1 MKTKVEKEEEGYS
14 FNFMPLLDAIFLLT
28 IFFILTITVQ
38 EEEKI
43 LPMNL
48 PTAEQPEMTKIE
60 NALIVEIHKS
70 GKLYIKNKVVEENE
84 LAEKIKN
91 IFAQGGKEVILV
103 RSEQGADIQKV
114 MRLTDIA
121 RKLGIEKI
129 SFAVKEVQ

>member
-1 MKTKVEKEEEGYS
+1 MKGEIEKEHEGYS

-48 PTAEQPEMTKIE
+48 PLSDQPELTKIE
-60 NALIVEIHKS
+60 NALIIEIHKS
-70 GKLYIKNKVVEENE
+70 GNFYIKNEVVEESE
-84 LAEKIKN
+84 LEEKIKS
-91 IFAQGGKEVILV
+91 IYSQGGKEVILV
-103 RSEQGADIQKV
+103 RSEQGVDIQKV
-114 MRLTDIA
+114 MRLTDTA

-129 SFAVKEVQ
+129 SFAVKEIE

>member
-1 MKTKVEKEEEGYS
+1 MKTEVEKEDEGYS
-14 FNFMPLLDAIFLLT
+14 FNFMPLLDTIFLLT

-48 PTAEQPEMTKIE
+48 PTSEQPELTKIE
-60 NALIVEIHKS
+60 HALIVEIHKG
-70 GKLYIKNKVVEENE
+70 GKFYIKNEVVDESTLE
-84 LAEKIKN
+84 EKIKN
-91 IFAQGGKEVILV
+91 IFAKGGKEVILI

-114 MRLTDIA
+114 MRITDIA

-129 SFAVKEVQ
+129 SFAVKEEQ

>member
-1 MKTKVEKEEEGYS
+1 MKTETDIDDQGYS

-48 PTAEQPEMTKIE
+48 PVSEQPQLTKIE
-60 NALIVEIHKS
+60 HALIVEIHKS
-70 GKLYIKNKVVEENE
+70 GNFYIKNKRVEENALE
-84 LAEKIKN
+84 ERIKD
-91 IFAQGGKEVILV
+91 IFAKGGKEVILI
-103 RSEQGADIQKV
+103 RTEKGADIQKV

-129 SFAVKEVQ
+129 AFAVKEPE

>member
-1 MKTKVEKEEEGYS
+1 MKTEFYKENEGYS

-48 PTAEQPEMTKIE
+48 PVSDQPELTKIE
-60 NALIVEIHKS
+60 NALIVELHKS
-70 GKLYIKNKVVEENE
+70 GNFFIKNELVEEADLE
-84 LAEKIKN
+84 GRIRN
-91 IFAQGGKEVILV
+91 IFEQGGKEVILV
-103 RSEQGADIQKV
+103 RSEQGADIQKIL
-114 MRLTDIA
+114 RLTDIA

-129 SFAVKEVQ
+129 SFAVKKPQ

>member
-1 MKTKVEKEEEGYS
+1 MNTEIDNGNEGYS

-28 IFFILTITVQ
+28 IFFVLTITVQ

-48 PTAEQPEMTKIE
+48 PVSDQPELTKIE
-60 NALIVEIHKS
+60 SALVVEIHKS
-70 GKLYIKNKVVEENE
+70 GNFYIKNELVEESNLE
-84 LAEKIKN
+84 GKIKN

-129 SFAVKEVQ
+129 SFAVKELQ

>member
-1 MKTKVEKEEEGYS
+1 MKAEIEREQESYS

-48 PTAEQPEMTKIE
+48 PLSDQPELTKIE

-70 GKLYIKNKVVEENE
+70 GIFYIKNEVVEESDLE
-84 LAEKIKN
+84 EKIKN
-91 IFAQGGKEVILV
+91 IYSQGGKEVILV
-103 RSEQGADIQKV
+103 RSEQGADIQNV

-129 SFAVKEVQ
+129 SFAVKEIE

>member
-1 MKTKVEKEEEGYS
+1 MKAETDTEDQGYS

-48 PTAEQPEMTKIE
+48 PVSEQPQLTKIE

-70 GKLYIKNKVVEENE
+70 GSFYIKNQQVQESGLEER
-84 LAEKIKN
+84 IKN
-91 IFAQGGKEVILV
+91 IFAHGGKEVILV
-103 RSEQGADIQKV
+103 RTEKGADIQKV

-129 SFAVKEVQ
+129 AFAVKEPE

>member
-1 MKTKVEKEEEGYS
+1 MKVDINTENEGYS

-38 EEEKI
+38 EEEHI

-48 PTAEQPEMTKIE
+48 PVSDQPELTKIE

-70 GKLYIKNKVVEENE
+70 GNFYIKNEVVEVVE
-84 LAEKIKN
+84 LEEKIKS
-91 IFAQGGKEVILV
+91 IFMRGGKEVILV

-129 SFAVKEVQ
+129 SFAVKEPE

>member
-1 MKTKVEKEEEGYS
+1 MKAEIEREQESYS

-48 PTAEQPEMTKIE
+48 PLSDQPELTKIE

-70 GKLYIKNKVVEENE
+70 GIFYIKNEVVEESDLE
-84 LAEKIKN
+84 EKIKN
-91 IFAQGGKEVILV
+91 IYSQGGKEVILV
-103 RSEQGADIQKV
+103 RSEKGADIQNV

-129 SFAVKEVQ
+129 SFAVKEIE

>member
-1 MKTKVEKEEEGYS
+1 MKTEIDNENESYS

-28 IFFILTITVQ
+28 IFFILTITIQ
-38 EEEKI
+38 EQEKI

-48 PTAEQPEMTKIE
+48 PVSEKPQLTKIE

-70 GKLYIKNKVVEENE
+70 GNYYIRNE
-84 LAEKIKN
+84 AVKEPELEEKIKS

-103 RSEQGADIQKV
+103 RSERGADIQKV

-129 SFAVKEVQ
+129 SFAVKEPE

>member
-1 MKTKVEKEEEGYS
+1 MKTEIEKEDEGYS

-48 PTAEQPEMTKIE
+48 PTSEQPEMMKIE

-70 GKLYIKNKVVEENE
+70 GKFYIKNEVVEENE

-91 IFAQGGKEVILV
+91 IFSHGGKEIPCGSSPVAPG
-103 RSEQGADIQKV
+103 RFQPGFHAWQS
-114 MRLTDIA
+114 
-121 RKLGIEKI
+121 
-129 SFAVKEVQ
+129 AVNLYL

>member
-1 MKTKVEKEEEGYS
+1 MKTEVDNENEGYS

-48 PTAEQPEMTKIE
+48 PLSDQPELTKIE

-70 GKLYIKNKVVEENE
+70 GNFYIKNEVVEESDLE
-84 LAEKIKN
+84 EKIKS
-91 IFAQGGKEVILV
+91 IYSQGGKEVILV
-103 RSEQGADIQKV
+103 RSEQGADVQKV

-129 SFAVKEVQ
+129 SFAVKELE

>member
-1 MKTKVEKEEEGYS
+1 MNTEIEKEEEGYS

-48 PTAEQPEMTKIE
+48 PTSEQPEMTKIE
-60 NALIVEIHKS
+60 NALIIEIHKS
-70 GKLYIKNKVVEENE
+70 GKFYIKNEVVEENE
-84 LAEKIKN
+84 LADKIKN
-91 IFAQGGKEVILV
+91 IFKQGGKEVILV

-114 MRLTDIA
+114 MHLTDIA

-129 SFAVKEVQ
+129 SFAVKEVH

>member
-1 MKTKVEKEEEGYS
+1 MKTEVDNENEGYS

-48 PTAEQPEMTKIE
+48 PLSDQPELTKIE
-60 NALIVEIHKS
+60 NALIVEIHTS
-70 GKLYIKNKVVEENE
+70 GNFYIKNEVVEESKLE
-84 LAEKIKN
+84 EKIKG
-91 IFAQGGKEVILV
+91 IYSQGGKEVILI

-129 SFAVKEVQ
+129 SFAVKELE

>member
-1 MKTKVEKEEEGYS
+1 MKTEAKSESEGYS

-48 PTAEQPEMTKIE
+48 PTSDQPELTKIE
-60 NALIVEIHKS
+60 NSIIVEIHKS
-70 GKLYIKNKVVEENE
+70 GNFYIKNELVEEAD
-84 LAEKIKN
+84 LDEKIKI

-129 SFAVKEVQ
+129 SFAVKEPE

>member
-1 MKTKVEKEEEGYS
+1 MKTEVDTENEGYS

-48 PTAEQPEMTKIE
+48 PLSDQPELTKIE

-70 GKLYIKNKVVEENE
+70 GNFYIKNEVIAESQLEES
-84 LAEKIKN
+84 IKN
-91 IFAQGGKEVILV
+91 IFAKGISHGSWGL
-103 RSEQGADIQKV
+103 
-114 MRLTDIA
+114 
-121 RKLGIEKI
+121 RKSPLL
-129 SFAVKEVQ
+129 

>member
-1 MKTKVEKEEEGYS
+1 MKTDVDNENEGYS

-38 EEEKI
+38 EEENI

-48 PTAEQPEMTKIE
+48 PLSDQPELTKIE

-70 GKLYIKNKVVEENE
+70 GVFYIKNEAVNGSDLE
-84 LAEKIKN
+84 EKIKS
-91 IFAQGGKEVILV
+91 IYSLGGKEVILV

-129 SFAVKEVQ
+129 SFAVKEIE

>member
-1 MKTKVEKEEEGYS
+1 MKTEIYKENEGYS

-48 PTAEQPEMTKIE
+48 PVSDQPELTKIE
-60 NALIVEIHKS
+60 NALIVELHKS
-70 GKLYIKNKVVEENE
+70 GNFFIKNELVEEADLE
-84 LAEKIKN
+84 ERIRN
-91 IFAQGGKEVILV
+91 IFDRGGKEVILV
-103 RSEQGADIQKV
+103 RSEQGADIQKIL
-114 MRLTDIA
+114 RLTDIA

-129 SFAVKEVQ
+129 SFAVKELQ

>member
-1 MKTKVEKEEEGYS
+1 MKTEVDNENEGYS

-48 PTAEQPEMTKIE
+48 PLSDQPELTKIE
-60 NALIVEIHKS
+60 NALIVEIHTS
-70 GKLYIKNKVVEENE
+70 GNFYIKNEVVEESKLE
-84 LAEKIKN
+84 EKIKG
-91 IFAQGGKEVILV
+91 IYSQGGKEVILV

-129 SFAVKEVQ
+129 SFAVKELE

>member
-1 MKTKVEKEEEGYS
+1 MITEIENRNEGYS

-48 PTAEQPEMTKIE
+48 PVSDQPELTKIE
-60 NALIVEIHKS
+60 NALIVELHES
-70 GKLYIKNKVVEENE
+70 GNFYVKNELVEESDLE
-84 LAEKIKN
+84 GRMKN

-103 RSEQGADIQKV
+103 RSEQGADIQKIL
-114 MRLTDIA
+114 RLTDIA

-129 SFAVKEVQ
+129 SFAVKEQE

>member
-1 MKTKVEKEEEGYS
+1 MNTEIDNGNEGYS

-28 IFFILTITVQ
+28 IFFVLTITVQ

-48 PTAEQPEMTKIE
+48 PVSDQPELTKIE
-60 NALIVEIHKS
+60 SALVVEIHKS
-70 GKLYIKNKVVEENE
+70 GNFYIKNELVEESNLE
-84 LAEKIKN
+84 GKVKN

-129 SFAVKEVQ
+129 SFAVKELQ

>member
-1 MKTKVEKEEEGYS
+1 MKTEIDKENEGYS

-48 PTAEQPEMTKIE
+48 PVSDQPELTKIE
-60 NALIVEIHKS
+60 NALIVELHKS
-70 GKLYIKNKVVEENE
+70 GNFFIKNELVEDGDLEE
-84 LAEKIKN
+84 RIKN
-91 IFAQGGKEVILV
+91 IFSQGRKEVILV
-103 RSEQGADIQKV
+103 RSEQGAGIQKLL
-114 MRLTDIA
+114 RLTDIA

-129 SFAVKEVQ
+129 SFAVKELQ

>member
-1 MKTKVEKEEEGYS
+1 
-14 FNFMPLLDAIFLLT
+14 
-28 IFFILTITVQ
+28 
-38 EEEKI
+38 
-43 LPMNL
+43 
-48 PTAEQPEMTKIE
+48 
-60 NALIVEIHKS
+60 
-70 GKLYIKNKVVEENE
+70 VVEESQLE
-84 LAEKIKN
+84 ERIKN

>member
-1 MKTKVEKEEEGYS
+1 MKAEMNTDNESYS

-28 IFFILTITVQ
+28 IFFILTITVR

-43 LPMNL
+43 LPMDL
-48 PTAEQPEMTKIE
+48 PVSDQPVLTKIE

-70 GKLYIKNKVVEENE
+70 GKFFIRNEVVDENE
-84 LAEKIKN
+84 LEEKIKN
-91 IFAQGGKEVILV
+91 IFAKGGKEVILV

-121 RKLGIEKI
+121 RKLGIEKV
-129 SFAVKEVQ
+129 SFAVKETE

>member
-1 MKTKVEKEEEGYS
+1 MKTNANLENEDYS

-48 PTAEQPEMTKIE
+48 PVSDQPQLTKIE

-70 GKLYIKNKVVEENE
+70 GSYYIKNEEVNE
-84 LAEKIKN
+84 TKLEERIKN
-91 IFAQGGKEVILV
+91 IFSLGGKEVLLV
-103 RSEQGADIQKV
+103 RSEQGSDIQKV
-114 MRLTDIA
+114 MYLTDIA

-129 SFAVKEVQ
+129 SFAVKEME

>member
-1 MKTKVEKEEEGYS
+1 MKTEIEKEVEGYS
-14 FNFMPLLDAIFLLT
+14 LNFMPLLDAIFLLT

-38 EEEKI
+38 EEENI

-48 PTAEQPEMTKIE
+48 PLSDQPELTKIE

-70 GKLYIKNKVVEENE
+70 GVFYIKNEAVNGSDLE
-84 LAEKIKN
+84 EKIKS
-91 IFAQGGKEVILV
+91 IYSLGGKEVILV

-129 SFAVKEVQ
+129 SFAVKEIE

>member
-1 MKTKVEKEEEGYS
+1 MKTDIENEKESYS

-28 IFFILTITVQ
+28 IFFILTITIQ
-38 EEEKI
+38 EHEKI

-48 PTAEQPEMTKIE
+48 PVSEKPQLTKIE

-70 GKLYIKNKVVEENE
+70 GNYYIRNE
-84 LAEKIKN
+84 AVKETELEEKIKS

-103 RSEQGADIQKV
+103 RSERGADIQKV

-121 RKLGIEKI
+121 RKLGIKKI
-129 SFAVKEVQ
+129 SFAVKEPE

>member
-1 MKTKVEKEEEGYS
+1 MKTEGDIENQDYG

-43 LPMNL
+43 IPMNL
-48 PTAEQPEMTKIE
+48 PVSEQPQLTKIE
-60 NALIVEIHKS
+60 HALIVEIHKS
-70 GKLYIKNKVVEENE
+70 GQFYIKNERVDETALEER
-84 LAEKIKN
+84 IKS
-91 IFAQGGKEVILV
+91 IFAKGGKEVILV
-103 RSEQGADIQKV
+103 RTEKGVDIQKV

-129 SFAVKEVQ
+129 AFAVKEPE